1 LKKKALIH
9 PLDSAIQVVML
20 TRMFRV
26 IQMCVL
32 ASLILSLSSCG
43 LPVAMGRSM
52 GRALNGLQNLGQAV
66 GGV

>member
-1 LKKKALIH
+1 
-9 PLDSAIQVVML
+9 ML
-20 TRMFRV
+20 EDMLRV